1 MTSNDAGKA
10 PCPFRIKHII
20 SEAMPGGRTLAKYT
34 YETCLGY
41 KCPLWRL
48 AQPGDVPRACSGTG
62 TLDECMTA
70 HSITTCEHCPDREGR
85 CGR

>member
-1 MTSNDAGKA
+1 MTSTEANKQ
-10 PCPFRIKHII
+10 PCPFRIRHIV
-20 SEAMPGGRTLAKYT
+20 SEAVPGGRTLAKYT

-41 KCPLWRL
+41 RCPLWRL
-48 AQPGDVPRACSGTG
+48 AQPGDVPRPCSGTG

-70 HSITTCEHCPDREGR
+70 HGISTCEYCPDREGR